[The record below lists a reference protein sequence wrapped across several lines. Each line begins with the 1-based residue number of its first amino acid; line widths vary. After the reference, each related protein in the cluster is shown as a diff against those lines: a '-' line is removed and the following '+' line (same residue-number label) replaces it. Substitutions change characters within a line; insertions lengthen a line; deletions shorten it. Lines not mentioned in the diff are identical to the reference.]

1 MKQSNNRYDA
11 VVIGGG
17 HNGLVAA
24 CYLARAGYRV
34 CVLERYHTVGGAAIT
49 EEIAPGFHLSI
60 GSYVLSLFPRSILD
74 DLGAWAHGIELI
86 GRNPR
91 FFMPFP
97 DGSSLTAW
105 EDEDRFLEEI
115 ARFSRKDA
123 ANYPRYD
130 AFVEK
135 AASVMDKFVLRRPPS
150 FAEFAAEFRTPD
162 EARVF
167 QKMFLGSAADVAEYF
182 FESEQMQ
189 AVACAFGLI
198 GTFRGPRDPG
208 TAYVKLYHS

>member
-1 MKQSNNRYDA
+1 MQQQPRYDA
-11 VVIGGG
+11 VIIGGG

-24 CYLARAGYRV
+24 CYLAKAGLSV
-34 CVLERYHTVGGAAIT
+34 CVLERYHTVGGAAIS
-49 EEIAPGFHLSI
+49 EEIAPGYTLSI
-60 GSYVLSLFPRSILD
+60 GSYVLSLFPRQILD
-74 DLGAWAHGIELI
+74 ELDAWRHGIELI

-97 DGSSLTAW
+97 DGRSIIAW

-115 ARFSRKDA
+115 AKFSKKDA

-130 AFVEK
+130 AFVEQ
-135 AASVMDKFVLRRPPS
+135 AAQVMDKFILRNPPS
-150 FAEFAAEFRTPD
+150 WAEFAAEFRTPD

-167 QKMFLGSAADVAEYF
+167 QKMILGSAADIAEYF

-189 AVACAFGLI
+189 AVAVAFGLI
-198 GTFRGPRDPG
+198 
-208 TAYVKLYHS
+208 